1 MDIREDLLQILTEYT
16 DGRITSVNPDDV
28 MTADLGLNSFEL
40 FDIVCAIED
49 EFGVSIS
56 DRDLMKMVTVGDLV
70 SFIEKNA

>member
-1 MDIREDLLQILTEYT
+1 MTEKLKEIFEATTKKKLPDINESSSL
-16 DGRITSVNPDDV
+16 SS
-28 MTADLGLNSFEL
+28 DLGLNSFEL

-49 EFGVSIS
+49 EFGISIS

>member
-1 MDIREDLLQILTEYT
+1 MTEKLKEIFETTTKKELPDINESSSL
-16 DGRITSVNPDDV
+16 S
-28 MTADLGLNSFEL
+28 ADLGLNSFEL

>member
-1 MDIREDLLQILTEYT
+1 MTEKLKEIFETTTKKELPDINESSSL
-16 DGRITSVNPDDV
+16 S
-28 MTADLGLNSFEL
+28 ADLGLNSFEL

-70 SFIEKNA
+70 NFIEKNS

>member
-1 MDIREDLLQILTEYT
+1 MTEKLKEIFESCT
-16 DGRITSVNPDDV
+16 KTKIPEISESSSL
-28 MTADLGLNSFEL
+28 TADLGLNSFEL

>member
-1 MDIREDLLQILTEYT
+1 MTEKLKEIFETTTKKKLPDINESSSL
-16 DGRITSVNPDDV
+16 S
-28 MTADLGLNSFEL
+28 ADLGLNSFEL

>member
-1 MDIREDLLQILTEYT
+1 MTEKLKEIFETTTKKELPDINESSSL
-16 DGRITSVNPDDV
+16 S
-28 MTADLGLNSFEL
+28 ADLGLNSFEL

-70 SFIEKNA
+70 SFIEKNS

>member
-1 MDIREDLLQILTEYT
+1 MTEKLKEIFETTAKKKLPDINESSSL
-16 DGRITSVNPDDV
+16 S
-28 MTADLGLNSFEL
+28 ADLGLNSFEL

-70 SFIEKNA
+70 SFIEKNS